1 MEININQQKL
11 SIGDKYQIFINGS
24 QTHNAAAKLFRLFA
38 EINLYNWD
46 MDQPVMVIKKRFAF
60 FVASYDISTFDGAVI
75 ELRTISFW
83 KAHYQCQ
90 LGADFYDIYRHRG
103 RKCSIYKN
111 DKQVAWWD
119 KEAVSWFNG
128 DNYRIVADNNC
139 NINLIIALCL
149 AMDNYVN
156 NDKEKG
162 SFNIDIGRLG
172 PQAKPFDATWQPK
185 Y

>member
-1 MEININQQKL
+1 MEININQNKL
-11 SIGDKYQIFINGS
+11 SIGDKYQIFTNGN
-24 QTHNAAAKLFRLFA
+24 QTHHAVAKLFRLFA
-38 EINLYNWD
+38 EINLYELGNS
-46 MDQPVMVIKKRFAF
+46 VALMVIKKRFAF
-60 FVASYDISTFDGAVI
+60 FVVSYDITTLDGAVI

-90 LGADFYDIYRHRG
+90 FGTDFYDIYRHRG

-119 KEAVSWFNG
+119 KEAVTWFNG

-139 NINLIIALCL
+139 NTNVIIALCL
-149 AMDNYVN
+149 AMDNYAN
-156 NDKEKG
+156 NDKEK
-162 SFNIDIGRLG
+162 SSVNFDIGRLG
-172 PQAKPFDATWQPK
+172 PQAKSFDNTWQPK

>member
-1 MEININQQKL
+1 MEININQQKI
-11 SIGDKYQIFINGS
+11 SIGDKYQIFTNGN

-38 EINLYNWD
+38 EINLYQWGKEE
-46 MDQPVMVIKKRFAF
+46 PVMVIKKRFAF
-60 FVASYDISTFDGAVI
+60 FAANYDITTFDGVLI

-90 LGADFYDIYRHRG
+90 LGTDFYDIYRRRG

-111 DKQVAWWD
+111 DQQIAWWD

-128 DNYRIVADNNC
+128 DNYRIVANSDANH
-139 NINLIIALCL
+139 NLIIALCL
-149 AMDNYVN
+149 AMDNYAN
-156 NDKEKG
+156 NDKEK
-162 SFNIDIGRLG
+162 SAFNIDIGRLG
-172 PQAKPFDATWQPK
+172 LQAKPFDASWQPR